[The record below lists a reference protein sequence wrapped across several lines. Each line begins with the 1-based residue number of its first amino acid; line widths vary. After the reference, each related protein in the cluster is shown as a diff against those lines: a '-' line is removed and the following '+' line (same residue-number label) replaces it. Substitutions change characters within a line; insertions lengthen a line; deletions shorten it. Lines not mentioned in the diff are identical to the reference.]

1 MSSMAHAALEE
12 AWVGSLSGTNGS
24 EILDTLGQ
32 IAAAAASG
40 AVGLA
45 VVREVVRLS
54 ADRDVDDSGDVRAAA
69 LGVASA
75 CTANGASDRALARAL
90 TGVAIAEIA
99 SASVTSPGAVVA
111 GLCRPG
117 KALAS
122 TGG

>member
-54 ADRDVDDSGDVRAAA
+54 ADRDVDAPRTGIVGPIS
-69 LGVASA
+69 
-75 CTANGASDRALARAL
+75 ASDLAV
-90 TGVAIAEIA
+90 G
-99 SASVTSPGAVVA
+99 
-111 GLCRPG
+111 
-117 KALAS
+117 
-122 TGG
+122 